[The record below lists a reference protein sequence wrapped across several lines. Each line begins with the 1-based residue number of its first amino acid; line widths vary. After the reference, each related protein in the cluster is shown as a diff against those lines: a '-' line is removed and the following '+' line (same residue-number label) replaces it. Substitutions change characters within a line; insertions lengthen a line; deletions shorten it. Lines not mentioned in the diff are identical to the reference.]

1 MEDKNRAGNQLV
13 QWVQEVCVNR
23 FAWSNTVDGIS
34 ISLVR
39 EERSLLKSTTT
50 VIPISDWVSGG
61 DASVLIGLSALA
73 ELLQDVA
80 DQSTTS
86 VLMPHYDVSNLSE
99 QQAKALNLPLSIP
112 FQLRVWSE
120 GRVLD
125 NSIQLQSEFLDMG
138 REIFIDNRMGS
149 ILTIGRASYRLP
161 SPLYQLCEI
170 VRHFPEDKDSKLE
183 FMSEASALLGI
194 NSTGITSD
202 DLLANIK
209 LRHVSAFSATVTGN
223 LDDPELS
230 PVLFAKHVIDS
241 ASENEELCDE
251 AQQILTVGQSLD
263 FSTLFKEDSTARQTY
278 LLESG
283 EYLYIDPSIRAA
295 LEGFRKVSHADSA
308 TRRAFI
314 KAPQEVLSEFVTG
327 QDNVDDLLQVAFVA
341 TSQFSERVTE
351 INEWVAPDLPFL
363 VTEVNQW
370 GTDVLIFG
378 QVGSANSVVIPKDML
393 GDAVDSVSTA
403 LRSGQTQVSFNGTSI
418 PVTKGLLDEMESYLP
433 VSPEPTPVDP
443 TPPDE
448 PPEVKPGPFV
458 VQTLDNFQAIN
469 FQKKKEPPEQQLAY
483 ATPRMLAPRTKLL
496 KHQQVGVKWLIDSY
510 NQGMPGVLIAD
521 DMGLGKTLQALVLLA
536 LYREQ
541 LSTPD
546 RKPALIIAPSGLLKN
561 WIKEVDIHLGGNG
574 LGTILEAHGRGLR
587 DLRAAGVTGK
597 DIDKGVSILDAAR
610 LAQADVILTTYESL
624 RDYQISFAQ
633 VSFGLVVF
641 DEIQKVKNPVSL
653 ISKSAATVNSKFCIG
668 LSGTPVENSLAD
680 LWTILDVVAPG
691 LLNFSLR
698 DFLKLFAGDPED
710 EVAKQALE
718 KLQTQLLETVDG
730 STPIILRRMK
740 DTVFKD
746 VGPNGLPM
754 PKKLIVPA
762 EDTSQVM
769 PQAQATSYSHC
780 SNQVQS
786 RQITMLEALHGF
798 RNISRSPSNPDSWI
812 AKLDEAI
819 AESARLSQAFMILD
833 SIHGK
838 KEKVLVFIETRAVQP
853 IVATIMKERYGM
865 KKTPLIVNGAIS
877 GESRQKA
884 VDEFQ
889 AGGDGFDAMIISP
902 KAGGVGLTL
911 TAANHVVH
919 LERWWNPAVE
929 DQCND
934 RAYRIGQDKDV
945 TIYTPVAMHP
955 QIGDSSYD
963 LVLDRILTRKRLL
976 ARSLFVPTELST
988 EDFDEMLN
996 PDSSERSFRP
1006 ISLEESYLIETGEG
1020 FEDYV
1025 GSDLH
1030 DSGFKIQKT
1039 PRSHDGGC
1047 DLIARL
1053 GHTTILC
1060 QVKQVRSAK
1069 ILNRGVE
1076 EIIQAKSRFSDFSHT
1091 LLITNATSLTSS
1103 QRNLATRE
1111 GVIVICGDCIDS
1123 FGPTLL
1129 RHLANA

>member
-1 MEDKNRAGNQLV
+1 M
-13 QWVQEVCVNR
+13 NR
-23 FAWSNTVDGIS
+23 FEWTNTNAGLE
-34 ISLVR
+34 ISLVC
-39 EERSLLKSTTT
+39 EERSQLKSSRSALS
-50 VIPISDWVSGG
+50 IEDWGSGG
-61 DASVLIGLSALA
+61 DDSVLIGLSAITN
-73 ELLQDVA
+73 LLQDVA
-80 DQSTTS
+80 DTTATS
-86 VLMPHYDVSNLSE
+86 ILVPHSDVSDLSE
-99 QQAKALNLPLSIP
+99 QQARALSLPLSVP

-120 GRVLD
+120 GRGLD

-138 REIFIDNRMGS
+138 RPVFIDNRHGS
-149 ILTIGRASYRLP
+149 IITVGRSVYRLP
-161 SPLYQLCEI
+161 NPLYQLCEI
-170 VRHFPEDKDSKLE
+170 VRRFPEEKDGKLE
-183 FMSEASALLGI
+183 SISEASALLGLD
-194 NSTGITSD
+194 STGTASD

-209 LRHVSAFSATVTGN
+209 LRHVAAFSASVTGN

-230 PVLFAKHVIDS
+230 PVLFARHILES
-241 ASENEELCDE
+241 AEEKEELCDE
-251 AQQILTVGQSLD
+251 AQQILSVEQCSE
-263 FSTLFKEDSTARQTY
+263 FSTLFKNDSSARQTY
-278 LLESG
+278 LLKSG
-283 EYLYIDPSIRAA
+283 EYIYIDPSIRAA
-295 LEGFRKVSHADSA
+295 LEGFRKVSHSDES

-314 KAPQEVLSEFVTG
+314 KAPKEVLSEFVTG
-327 QDNVDDLLQVAFVA
+327 HDNIEDLLQIAFVA

-363 VTEVNQW
+363 VREVNQW

-393 GDAVDSVSTA
+393 SDAVDSLSAA
-403 LRSGQTQVSFNGTSI
+403 LRTGQTQISFNGASI
-418 PVTKGLLDEMESYLP
+418 PVTKALLEEMQSYLP
-433 VSPEPTPVDP
+433 ISPGPPPEEPK
-443 TPPDE
+443 PPEDE
-448 PPEVKPGPFV
+448 PKERQGPFV

-469 FQKKKEPPEQQLAY
+469 FQKKKEPPGQQLVY

-496 KHQQVGVKWLIDSY
+496 KHQKVGVGWLIDSY

-536 LYREQ
+536 LYRDQVPQE
-541 LSTPD
+541 S

-561 WIKEVDIHLGGNG
+561 WLKEVDIHLSGNG
-574 LGTILEAHGRGLR
+574 LGSILEAHGRGLR
-587 DLRAAGVTGK
+587 DLRAVGVSGK
-597 DIDKGVSILDAAR
+597 DIDKGVSILDTAR
-610 LAQADVILTTYESL
+610 LAQAEVILTTYESL

-633 VSFGLVVF
+633 VSFGIVVF
-641 DEIQKVKNPVSL
+641 DEIQKAKNPVSL

-698 DFLKLFAGDPED
+698 DFLKLFAGDPAD
-710 EVAKQALE
+710 EGAKQALE
-718 KLQTQLLETVDG
+718 KLQTQLLETTDG
-730 STPIILRRMK
+730 NTPIILRRMK
-740 DTVFKD
+740 DAVFKD

-754 PKKLIVPA
+754 PKKIIVPA
-762 EDTSQVM
+762 EKTSQIM
-769 PQAQATSYSHC
+769 PPGQATSYSHC

-812 AKLDEAI
+812 AKPSEAI
-819 AESARLSQAFMILD
+819 AESARLSQAFKILD
-833 SIHGK
+833 SIHEK
-838 KEKVLVFIETRAVQP
+838 KEKVLVFIESRAVQP
-853 IVATIMKERYGM
+853 AVANIMKERYGM

-877 GESRQKA
+877 GEARQRA

-889 AGGDGFDAMIISP
+889 AGRDGFDAMIISP

-911 TAANHVVH
+911 TAANHVLH

-934 RAYRIGQDKDV
+934 RAYRIGQNKDV
-945 TIYTPVAMHP
+945 SIYTPVAMHP

-988 EDFDEMLN
+988 DDFEEMLN
-996 PDSSERSFRP
+996 PDLGEKVFRP
-1006 ISLEESYLIETGEG
+1006 ISLDESYLIETGEG

-1025 GSDLH
+1025 ASSLY
-1030 DSGFKIQKT
+1030 DSGFKIHKT

-1047 DLIARL
+1047 DLIAKL
-1053 GHTTILC
+1053 GDRTILC

-1069 ILNRGVE
+1069 VLNRGVE
-1076 EIIQAKSRFSDFSHT
+1076 EIIQAKPRFSDSNGL
-1091 LLITNATSLTSS
+1091 LLITNAMSLTAS
-1103 QRNLATRE
+1103 QKNLALRE
-1111 GVIVICGDCIDS
+1111 GVIAICGDHIDS
-1123 FGPTLL
+1123 FGSTLL
-1129 RHLANA
+1129 SRLSNA